1 MSNGQSSFPGSVSSL
16 TTTSDLFEHRL
27 CVGFWDERCAVRV
40 VPGAF
45 LEHNALMGYTDD
57 RTETESKHRTHLFVA

>member
-1 MSNGQSSFPGSVSSL
+1 M